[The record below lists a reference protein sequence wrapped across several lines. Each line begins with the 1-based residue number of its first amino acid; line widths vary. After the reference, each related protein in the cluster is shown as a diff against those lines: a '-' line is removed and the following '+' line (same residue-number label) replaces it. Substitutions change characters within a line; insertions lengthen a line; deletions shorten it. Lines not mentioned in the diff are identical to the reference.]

1 MKLLT
6 ETQRKKLIDNHNKQ
20 DGTKSFKVVVKL
32 FDPQGSGTW
41 FLTEL
46 NPDTNIAFGLCH
58 ITEAEIGYVDLDEL
72 QSYKGVFGLGIERDK
87 FWPTGKTIAECKEAM
102 GW

>member
-1 MKLLT
+1 
-6 ETQRKKLIDNHNKQ
+6 
-20 DGTKSFKVVVKL
+20 VKL

-46 NPDTNIAFGLCH
+46 NPDTNVAFGLCH

-87 FWPTGKTIAECKEAM
+87 FWPTGKSIAECREAM